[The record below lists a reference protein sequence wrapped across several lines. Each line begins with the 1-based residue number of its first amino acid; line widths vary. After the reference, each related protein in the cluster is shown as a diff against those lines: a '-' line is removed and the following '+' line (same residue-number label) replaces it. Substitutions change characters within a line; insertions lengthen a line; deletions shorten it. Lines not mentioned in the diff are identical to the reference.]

1 LHLGQKNGIV
11 KENEEGNNVM
21 VRTNQGGS
29 VLSFIVVGVVLVA
42 LFVGGAYTVHRL
54 ITQPEQ
60 PAPVQP
66 DDRPPQPDKAKDNP
80 SKDQPQK
87 SEDKSN
93 KSSQN
98 RSANNNTAQ
107 QKPSTE
113 LPQTGPAELFGS
125 LLALGLLTG
134 SAVSYARSRRLAPSL

>member
-1 LHLGQKNGIV
+1 
-11 KENEEGNNVM
+11 M

-29 VLSFIVVGVVLVA
+29 VLSFIVVAAVLVA
-42 LFVGGAYTVHRL
+42 LFVGGAYTVHQL
-54 ITQPEQ
+54 VTQSDN

-66 DDRPPQPDKAKDNP
+66 EKPTPQPEKAQDNP
-80 SKDQPQK
+80 LSKQPQK
-87 SEDKSN
+87 SNEKSN
-93 KSSQN
+93 QTSQN
-98 RSANNNTAQ
+98 SANNNVS

-134 SAVSYARSRRLAPSL
+134 SAVSYVRSRRFVLSL